1 MKTPAKTRPA
11 VENID
16 RPRRRVRLMIPVNDA
31 EAAALFPVEH
41 MPPAI
46 RVELGR
52 LLVAN
57 SW

>member
-11 VENID
+11 ENID

-31 EAAALFPVEH
+31 EAAALFLVEH

-52 LLVAN
+52 LLN
-57 SW
+57 